1 MDTSQGSLNPR
12 HAVRTVK
19 DSRELG
25 LVLTRQ
31 LLGVDD
37 LHYGLWSPGL
47 EVKLPNIAQAQQ
59 NYSDM
64 LLQVIAG
71 PPRPQRVFDVGC
83 GSGRLLVQL
92 RQRGYDAVGLSPS
105 VSLNAD
111 VQQRL
116 QEHGFAGTQVVTA
129 RFEDVDAHS
138 VGRFDVVLFSE
149 SFQYI
154 SMTRAFEN
162 AAKVLAPGGRV
173 IICDFFRTDAT
184 GDGGPG
190 DGAFRGGHW
199 WREFAPT
206 AQAAGFRILR
216 DEDITPSIAP
226 NLELL
231 EEVLQKR
238 VGPAAFT
245 LAGYAQARYPLL
257 ARIIGR
263 VFAKKLEKMRFKY
276 LSGHRTPAAF
286 SRYKTYRL
294 QVLQRDPA

>member
-1 MDTSQGSLNPR
+1 MSQAGLRAPAPIR
-12 HAVRTVK
+12 

-37 LHYGLWSPGL
+37 LHYGLWTPGL
-47 EVKLPNIAQAQQ
+47 EVSFANITRAQQ

-64 LLQVIAG
+64 LLGVIAG
-71 PPRPQRVFDVGC
+71 PPRPKRVFDVGC
-83 GSGRLLVQL
+83 GSGRLLLQL

-111 VQQRL
+111 VQIRL
-116 QEHGFAGTQVVTA
+116 EQHGFAGTQVVTS
-129 RFEDVDAHS
+129 RFEEVDAQA
-138 VGRFDVVLFSE
+138 VGQFDVVLFSE

-154 SMTRAFEN
+154 NLQRAFEN
-162 AAKVLAPGGRV
+162 TRQILAPGGRM

-199 WREFAPT
+199 WREFGPT
-206 AQAAGFRILR
+206 AQAAGFSIVR
-216 DEDITPSIAP
+216 DEDITAQIAP
-226 NLELL
+226 NLQLL
-231 EEVLQKR
+231 EDILQNR
-238 VGPAAFT
+238 VGPAT
-245 LAGYAQARYPLL
+245 LSIAGYAQQRYPLL
-257 ARIIGR
+257 SRMVGWVLR
-263 VFAKKLEKMRFKY
+263 KKLEKIRFKY
-276 LSGHRTPAAF
+276 LSGHRSPAAF

-294 QVLQRDPA
+294 LVLQRQTNL

>member
-1 MDTSQGSLNPR
+1 VDTSQGSLLSARP
-12 HAVRTVK
+12 VTC
-19 DSRELG
+19 SRELG

-37 LHYGLWSPGL
+37 LHYGLWTPGL
-47 EVKLPNIAQAQQ
+47 EVKLANITQAQQ
-59 NYSDM
+59 HYSDM
-64 LLQVIAG
+64 LLQVIGG
-71 PPRPQRVFDVGC
+71 PPQPRRVFDVGC

-105 VSLNAD
+105 VSLNGD
-111 VQQRL
+111 VQRRL
-116 QEHGFAGTQVVTA
+116 QQHGLGGTQVITA
-129 RFEDVDAHS
+129 RFEEVDTNA

-154 SMTRAFEN
+154 PMARALDN
-162 AAKVLAPGGRV
+162 AARVLAPGGRV

-206 AQAAGFRILR
+206 AQAAGFRIVR
-216 DEDITPSIAP
+216 DDDITPQIAP

-231 EEVLQKR
+231 EDVLQQR

-245 LAGYAQARYPLL
+245 IAGYAQVRYPLL
-257 ARIIGR
+257 SRIIGR
-263 VFAKKLEKMRFKY
+263 VFRKKLEKMRFKY
-276 LSGHRTPAAF
+276 LSGHRSPAAF

-294 QVLQRDPA
+294 LVLQRQSDN

>member
-1 MDTSQGSLNPR
+1 MDTSQGSLLSARP
-12 HAVRTVK
+12 VTC
-19 DSRELG
+19 SRELG

-37 LHYGLWSPGL
+37 LHYGLWTQGL
-47 EVKLPNIAQAQQ
+47 EVKLANITQAQQ

-64 LLQVIAG
+64 LLGVIAG
-71 PPRPQRVFDVGC
+71 PPRPQRIFDVGC

-92 RQRGYDAVGLSPS
+92 RQQGYDAVGLSPS
-105 VSLNAD
+105 VSLNGD
-111 VQQRL
+111 VERRL
-116 QEHGFAGTQVVTA
+116 QQHGFAGTRVVTA
-129 RFEDVDAHS
+129 RFEEVDTQA
-138 VGRFDVVLFSE
+138 VGQFDVVLFSE

-154 SMTRAFEN
+154 PMTRAFEN

-184 GDGGPG
+184 GDGAPG

-206 AQAAGFRILR
+206 AQAAGFRIVR
-216 DEDITPSIAP
+216 DEDITPQIAP

-231 EEVLQKR
+231 EQVLQQR

-245 LAGYAQARYPLL
+245 IAGYAQVRYPLL
-257 ARIIGR
+257 SRIIGR
-263 VFAKKLEKMRFKY
+263 VFRKKFEKMRFKY
-276 LSGHRTPAAF
+276 LSGHRCPATF

-294 QVLQRDPA
+294 LVLQRAAEH